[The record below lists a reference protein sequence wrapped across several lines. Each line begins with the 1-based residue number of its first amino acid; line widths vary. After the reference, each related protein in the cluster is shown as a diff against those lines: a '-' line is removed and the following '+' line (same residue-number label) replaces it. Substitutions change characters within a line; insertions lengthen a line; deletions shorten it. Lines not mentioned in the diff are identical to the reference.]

1 MIYKSSKKHFVSHC
15 SIISKLFSYRPD
27 ASMWI
32 FLYISLKPMVVEVG
46 TTSAA
51 QDCTDR
57 FSKPKIKFILFLVF
71 AESTLPTYSRHEKKS
86 R

>member
-1 MIYKSSKKHFVSHC
+1 MELPYFLQAPAPAPTGVDKTAPAPGAQKKA
-15 SIISKLFSYRPD
+15 
-27 ASMWI
+27 ASA
-32 FLYISLKPMVVEVG
+32 P
-46 TTSAA
+46 
-51 QDCTDR
+51 QHCTDR